1 MASYIPEPVP
11 TSPESMKSIVG
22 RLREIHFDE
31 KHCGHRLGRIESL
44 PDFNGLRV
52 ARPYLQA
59 TSDPLDVAIA
69 LFLLNEKV
77 SMEMAH
83 RLFNEAQLSSLQEMS
98 LVQLNG
104 RAAYSLLNL
113 LPCSGAFIATDRFS
127 FPSDDYPL
135 INRVMWLYHESYILA
150 GLVDRIPRVTA
161 ALDLGTG
168 SGIHAL
174 LASRHSAQAVGVDI
188 NPRALAFSRFNQ
200 RLNGWTNVEFLRGD
214 LYAPVAGR
222 QFDLILSN
230 PPFNPTPIVPAGT
243 DYWSGGTSGEEIL
256 SRIIGGLDAHLSD
269 SGICHIITLL
279 CHNKAGPSYRE
290 KLDMWLAGG
299 IDRYDV
305 MSQVMDNCS
314 YFENVDSEARRVFLR
329 ENFSRFEFGVISIRK
344 SGRRP
349 GLYYHGLP
357 RVAQPLFD
365 QNGRFA
371 QPFTHQTFDECPEV
385 AGLCHPA

>member
-11 TSPESMKSIVG
+11 TTPESMKSIVE
-22 RLREIHFDE
+22 RLREINFNE

-77 SMEMAH
+77 PIEMAD
-83 RLFNEAQLSSLQEMS
+83 RLFNEAELGSLQEMS

-150 GLVDRIPRVTA
+150 GLVDRSTRITA

-174 LASRHSAQAVGVDI
+174 LASRHSDQAVGVDV
-188 NPRALAFSRFNQ
+188 NLRALAFSRFNQ
-200 RLNGWTNVEFLRGD
+200 RLNARTNVEFLHGD

-230 PPFNPTPIVPAGT
+230 PPFNPTPAVPAGT
-243 DYWSGGTSGEEIL
+243 DYWSGGPSGEEIL
-256 SRIIGGLDAHLSD
+256 SRIIGGIDAHLAE

-279 CHNKAGPSYRE
+279 CHHKAGPNYRE
-290 KLDMWLAGG
+290 KLDMWLSGR
-299 IDRYDV
+299 INRYDV
-305 MSQVMDNCS
+305 MVQAMDNNY
-314 YFENVDSEARRVFLR
+314 YFDNVDSEARRIFLQ

-349 GLYYHGLP
+349 GLYYYGLP
-357 RVAQPLFD
+357 RVTQPLFN
-365 QNGRFA
+365 QNGHFTK
-371 QPFTHQTFDECPEV
+371 PFTHQTFDECGEAAV
-385 AGLCHPA
+385 F